1 MRVGVGASVRA
12 AVPVAA
18 ATALL
23 VAACA
28 GDETA
33 TVDGLETVDGVEVVV
48 AVDGLDRPTQ
58 LAMLPDGRLLLA
70 ELAGAEDEG
79 VGRVVAIDL
88 EGDGGSGGGGE
99 SVEVLFEGLQKPTG
113 VAVVD
118 DQVWVME
125 ERTLSRGSL
134 DGGELTEVLGPLPYN
149 GRSSTTLTPT
159 PDGRLLL
166 GTSGSLRSGVPVAD
180 SGTVW
185 EHEPGVG
192 STAISSGFKN
202 PYGHVFDGD
211 GGLWVTEMSDGR
223 FDGAPAPDE
232 LVAVEPGIDHGWPRC
247 IGDRVAV
254 ADYGATAAECAGGP
268 PSHALFAP
276 GATPTSVA
284 VAPWDDDL
292 LVVALWME
300 RRLVTVPRAP
310 GDEPHE
316 PVEILAGGLRPQH
329 LLADGERLLVVD
341 HEGGRILAV
350 TVG

>member
-1 MRVGVGASVRA
+1 MLRAVARPA
-12 AVPVAA
+12 AVAIVV
-18 ATALL
+18 LL
-23 VAACA
+23 AACA
-28 GDETA
+28 EDETA
-33 TVDGLETVDGVEVVV
+33 TVDGVEVVDGL
-48 AVDGLDRPTQ
+48 AVSVVIDDLDRPTQ

-88 EGDGGSGGGGE
+88 GSDDRGGDDDE
-99 SVEVLFEGLQKPTG
+99 SMEVLFEGLLKPTG

-125 ERTLSRGSL
+125 ERTLSRGGL

-166 GTSGSLRSGVPVAD
+166 GTSGSLRSGVPVED

-185 EHEPGVG
+185 EHSPGVG
-192 STAISSGFKN
+192 STTISAGFKN

-211 GGLWVTEMSDGR
+211 GVLWVTEMSDGR
-223 FDGAPAPDE
+223 FDGVPAPDE
-232 LVAVEPGIDHGWPRC
+232 LVAVEPGVDHGWPTC

-254 ADYGATAAECAGGP
+254 AEYGGTAAECAEGP

-300 RRLVTVPRAP
+300 RRLVTVPRTP

-316 PVEILAGGLRPQH
+316 PTEILTGDLRPQH

-341 HEGGRILAV
+341 HEGGRILAL
-350 TVG
+350 TVGEPAARS